1 MPYYLPEEATVS
13 FLDAE
18 ILYLRYLIV
27 NEHENETCTCV
38 CDTISNQNTE
48 SDIHSEFSLFS
59 LISMLEF
66 KMKHNCLLFH
76 SSLDYLHIA
85 KYSRHMEFFFCC

>member
-1 MPYYLPEEATVS
+1 MSEGQGAMSTACYMPYYLPEEATVS

-38 CDTISNQNTE
+38 YDTISNQNTE
-48 SDIHSEFSLFS
+48 LHSLRVQSVLFDQCAG
-59 LISMLEF
+59 LQ
-66 KMKHNCLLFH
+66 N
-76 SSLDYLHIA
+76 
-85 KYSRHMEFFFCC
+85 